1 MQASRQKIQQLSK
14 ELVQDKTKP
23 ADSQKEVEDE

>member
-14 ELVQDKTKP
+14 ELAQDKNKP